1 MMEDEQ
7 ATVESE
13 EEAAIVVVDEK
24 ESKHKVLNSTVDLE
38 GN

>member
-1 MMEDEQ
+1 MEDEQ

-24 ESKHKVLNSTVDLE
+24 ESKTQSVEFNCRPQ
-38 GN
+38 G